1 MGLPCPT
8 IKKKDSLKNGEQ
20 MATIAPLKRPKK
32 QLYLTLTIALSEL
45 LW

>member
-1 MGLPCPT
+1 MAN
-8 IKKKDSLKNGEQ
+8 K